1 MMLKAFIKEGIDLFW
16 PQDLTCNVCQKDLE
30 KDEKDLCP
38 GCVETIRVIGDTV
51 CKHCGKPIDQA
62 VEAHAVYGFKCK
74 ECQEHFSYFKKHRSY
89 ALYEGGMKKSLMD
102 LKYKGKTHHL
112 KFLIGSMN
120 EVIGENADFQD
131 VDYVIPVPIHI
142 LRRTE
147 RGYNQTEFLAKGIC
161 DSRPSLTYSNV
172 LKRSKPTKKLKILD
186 KEARKLM
193 LKDAII
199 LNKKVN
205 APLEGKRVLLVD
217 DIYTTG
223 TTLDACA
230 KTLYEAGVDEVM
242 CITVAMGY

>member
-1 MMLKAFIKEGIDLFW
+1 MMLKAFIKEGIELFW
-16 PQDLTCNVCQKDLE
+16 PQDLICNVCQNELE
-30 KDEKDLCP
+30 KSETDLCP
-38 GCVETIRVIGDTV
+38 KCLDTIRIIQGTV
-51 CKHCGKPIDQA
+51 CKHCGKPIEQA
-62 VEAHAVYGFKCK
+62 VEAHSFYGFKCK

-89 ALYEGGMKKSLMD
+89 ALYEGAMKKSLMD
-102 LKYKGKTHHL
+102 LKYKGKSHHL
-112 KFLIGSMN
+112 KFLIDCMN
-120 EVIGENADFQD
+120 TVIKDHKDFQD

-142 LRRTE
+142 LRRAE

-161 DSRPSLTYSNV
+161 DSWPRLSYSNV

-186 KEARKLM
+186 KDARKSM

-199 LNKKVN
+199 MNKKVN
-205 APLEGKRVLLVD
+205 VSLENKRVLVVD

-230 KTLYEAGVDEVM
+230 KTLYEAGCEEVM

>member
-1 MMLKAFIKEGIDLFW
+1 MMLRAFIKEGIDLFW
-16 PQDLTCNVCQKDLE
+16 PLDLICNVCQKELE
-30 KDEKDLCP
+30 KDETDLCP
-38 GCVETIRVIGDTV
+38 DCVGTIRVIGDTV
-51 CKHCGKPIDQA
+51 CKHCGKLIDQA

-74 ECQEHFSYFKKHRSY
+74 ECQEHFSYYKKHRSY
-89 ALYEGGMKKSLMD
+89 ALYEGGMKKALMD

-112 KFLIGSMN
+112 KYLIGCMN

-131 VDYVIPVPIHI
+131 VDYVVPVPIHI

>member
-1 MMLKAFIKEGIDLFW
+1 MILKDLIKEGIDLFW
-16 PQDLTCNVCQKDLE
+16 PLNLTCNICQKELE
-30 KDEKDLCP
+30 KTEKDLCP
-38 GCVETIRVIGDTV
+38 GCLETIHSIRVPV
-51 CKHCGKPIDQA
+51 CKHCGKPIEQA
-62 VEAHAVYGFKCK
+62 VEAHVVYGFKCK
-74 ECQEHFSYFKKHRSY
+74 DCQEHFSYFRKHRSY

-112 KFLIGSMN
+112 KYLIGCMN
-120 EVIGENADFQD
+120 EVIKENHDFQD
-131 VDYVIPVPIHI
+131 VDFVIPVPIHI
-142 LRRTE
+142 LRRAE

-161 DSRPSLTYSNV
+161 DSWPSLSYSNV

-186 KEARKLM
+186 KEARKSM

-199 LNKKVN
+199 LNKKTNVS
-205 APLEGKRVLLVD
+205 LEGKRVLLVD

-223 TTLDACA
+223 STLDACA